1 MIHIV
6 FQEADV
12 SVLKKAIELDEGLQG
27 EILEIREDFSVGP
40 LENIA
45 EELGYQ
51 QRMDWWKALLANS
64 PYQDRPFPADN
75 RDTVQQLLKTMAE
88 NPDEKVWIWMG
99 QNPRDV
105 CGYYWLTGQLKS
117 QSGRI
122 LVLYLNN
129 LPFINEKGG
138 LFYPTTLSQIL
149 PREFLKAKKLA
160 RIITSG
166 EFETDPDE
174 WDKRC
179 MENAMVRIL
188 DGGKKI
194 TGRGIDFFDQDLLS
208 AAGKE
213 PQKLH
218 KVLHQFYTKATYTTG
233 DVFLV
238 GRIREL
244 IRQEKIFLQGNWDD
258 GWKEIYISAVN
269 NTENVTAKSVD
280 DL

>member
-12 SVLKKAIELDEGLQG
+12 SVLKKAIQLDEGLQG

-45 EELGYQ
+45 ADNGYQ
-51 QRMDWWKALLANS
+51 QRMDWWKALLENS
-64 PYQDRPFPADN
+64 PYQDQPFPAN
-75 RDTVQQLLKTMAE
+75 NLETVQLLLKTMAE
-88 NPDEKVWIWMG
+88 NPEEEVWIWMG

-105 CGYYWLTGQLKS
+105 CGYYWLTGLLKS
-117 QSGRI
+117 QAGRI
-122 LVLYLNN
+122 SVLYLNN

-160 RIITSG
+160 RTLTSG

-174 WDKRC
+174 WKKIC

-188 DGGKKI
+188 EGGKKI
-194 TGRGIDFFDQDLLS
+194 SGRSIDFFDQDLLG

-218 KVLHQFYTKATYTTG
+218 KVLHQFYTKAIYTTG

-238 GRIREL
+238 SRIREL
-244 IRQEKIFLQGNWDD
+244 IRQEKILFQGNWEE
-258 GWKEIYISAVN
+258 GWKEIYISAARS
-269 NTENVTAKSVD
+269 TENVTDNPVAG
-280 DL
+280 L